1 MQNQHTASPPL
12 SPSPRGRPSP
22 ASRGAFRIGRLFGV
36 EILAHWSWPIVIAL
50 LTWSLQAGFLPAA
63 YPQWTVQQR
72 WAVGLLTSLLLF
84 GSVLLHELA
93 HALVARRRGYRAER
107 IVLYLFGGGTELTD
121 EPRRPRDEFWI
132 AAAGPLTSIAAIVA
146 FSALW
151 LCGRVLDLQPLYPL
165 AGYLALMNALLAAF
179 NLLPGLPLDG
189 GRMLRALLWS
199 GRRSRLQATH
209 TASIGGR
216 IIAALLFGVGILRV
230 LGGDVGGLW
239 FALIGWFL
247 WEAAQSSYRRL
258 LVESALGAL
267 PVSAL
272 TDRDVP
278 RLPPDLPLRRFVD
291 EYVLGRQ
298 VQAAFVA
305 PTDDADVLG
314 LITLTDLRR
323 VPPDQWD
330 EVSVYRAMT
339 PRDRLIAT
347 TPESEALAALETM
360 AAHQVRQLPVFQ
372 GRTALG
378 LVTLTALAQAIQLRR
393 TLPVGQQLG

>member
-1 MQNQHTASPPL
+1 MQNHPVSPPR
-12 SPSPRGRPSP
+12 SAPSP
-22 ASRGAFRIGRLFGV
+22 AAVGAFRLGRLFGV
-36 EILAHWSWPIVIAL
+36 EILAHWSWPLIVVL

-63 YPQWTVQQR
+63 YPEWTAPQR
-72 WAVGLLTSLLLF
+72 WSVALLTSLLLF
-84 GSVLLHELA
+84 GSVLAHELA

-132 AAAGPLTSIAAIVA
+132 AAAGPLTSVAAVA
-146 FSALW
+146 VCAGLW
-151 LCGRVLDLQPLYPL
+151 LLGRTLALQPLYPL
-165 AGYLALMNALLAAF
+165 AGYLAVMNALIASF

-189 GRMLRALLWS
+189 GRMLRAALW
-199 GRRSRLQATH
+199 GRHRTRLQATR

-216 IIAALLFGVGILRV
+216 IIAALLFGLGILRV

-247 WEAAQSSYRRL
+247 WDAAQTSYRRL
-258 LVESALGAL
+258 LIESALGAL

-278 RLPPDLPLRRFVD
+278 RLPPDLSLRRFVD

-305 PTDDADVLG
+305 PTEDAEVFG
-314 LITLTDLRR
+314 LITLSDLRR
-323 VPPDQWD
+323 VPPEQWD
-330 EVSVYRAMT
+330 EVAVYRAMT
-339 PRDRLIAT
+339 PRDRLVAAT
-347 TPESEALAALETM
+347 PDMRALAALETM

-378 LVTLTALAQAIQLRR
+378 LVTLSALTRAIQLQQ
-393 TLPVGQQLG
+393 TLPSRTG